1 MHDDIFDS
9 FQMYFSLDTFS
20 EYSARSDQGYD
31 AM

>member
-1 MHDDIFDS
+1 MTFLTA